1 MFNKG
6 VVEAMPLC
14 SNFTARPAKLKLG
27 PTPETESHCFCMLD
41 LLGFLL
47 AIWNGQTLS
56 CSFSSLATIASIARL
71 RLLSLAGNKPANNV
85 VKTTDV
91 QTER

>member
-1 MFNKG
+1 MFDKG
-6 VVEAMPLC
+6 VVEAM
-14 SNFTARPAKLKLG
+14 ARPAKLKLG
-27 PTPETESHCFCMLD
+27 PTPETESHRLFHVCFFMLD

-71 RLLSLAGNKPANNV
+71 KLLSLAGKQAGKQRCQN
-85 VKTTDV
+85 D
-91 QTER
+91 